1 VSASIFD
8 EKNKPQYK
16 LQVADY
22 DGANAISIA
31 QSKEPIMSP
40 AWSPD
45 GQQIAYVSFEHKV
58 SEIFIQTL
66 KTGEQLK
73 SHWHHHNQRPVIY
86 IAAYFSRRICWLH
99 GQYAC

>member
-1 VSASIFD
+1 MAAHHLSDAIYQKITGIPGVFSTRIAYVTSIFD

-58 SEIFIQTL
+58 SEILFRL
-66 KTGEQLK
+66 
-73 SHWHHHNQRPVIY
+73 
-86 IAAYFSRRICWLH
+86 
-99 GQYAC
+99 